1 MTNNRLLTAVE
12 IEAVWKQ
19 LSMKSMSNSL
29 FRFAG
34 EISVKQE
41 AKAAK
46 AKDEEWALKVDQA
59 RTLAEKEARREIGEW
74 LDKHKIFNLQLQHG
88 QSEYILHDSEV
99 ESLKKGEL
107 PT

>member
-1 MTNNRLLTAVE
+1 MTNDRLLTAVE

-46 AKDEEWALKVDQA
+46 AKDEEWALKF
-59 RTLAEKEARREIGEW
+59 TEARKQILREVGEY
-74 LDKHKIFNLQLQHG
+74 LDTHPMWMHSHIIKMLI
-88 QSEYILHDSEV
+88 E
-99 ESLKKGEL
+99 KGEL
-107 PT
+107 TR